1 MNAIEI
7 LLNYLDI
14 SKFLI
19 MIVVILLISVT
30 FLILSSDLSDLSD
43 ESKVNKESVSSRENK
58 KDNEVNHIINKS
70 QLDKSVEIK
79 GFQQNTINLNGKNF
93 MLSEEIKTIEN
104 LSQKLTII
112 QSGLADKNDEL
123 SMMFIESLSSLNSWK
138 NNELEN
144 KLFKET

>member
-1 MNAIEI
+1 MNPIEI

-79 GFQQNTINLNGKNF
+79 GFQHNTINLNGKNF

-123 SMMFIESLSSLNSWK
+123 SMMFI
-138 NNELEN
+138 
-144 KLFKET
+144 